1 MILYHVDERS
11 FEEDL
16 IWWELSHSIQETFIQ
31 ECEILREELQE
42 HQLKIEGKFVLK
54 LTEILDSINS
64 WVENHEYVSKVDI
77 YYQKDP

>member
-16 IWWELSHSIQETFIQ
+16 IWCELSHSIQETFIQ

-42 HQLKIEGKFVLK
+42 HQLKIEGKFV
-54 LTEILDSINS
+54 
-64 WVENHEYVSKVDI
+64 SK
-77 YYQKDP
+77 QNM